1 MKYVLMDFKV
11 LCVFEVV
18 DLHLLKEDESQDGV
32 RAKAR
37 VRGSPALEQRNGT
50 LVLDDPEEAIHGALW
65 LNQII
70 IIITQLNGAILKK
83 RKKRKERKEAHL
95 VLFSLGVHDAGL
107 DDVKRRTNS
116 GRHQTCQQT
125 GGEVR
130 GHIVLEK
137 ALQ

>member
-37 VRGSPALEQRNGT
+37 VGGSPALEQRNGT

-65 LNQII
+65 LIQI
-70 IIITQLNGAILKK
+70 
-83 RKKRKERKEAHL
+83 
-95 VLFSLGVHDAGL
+95 
-107 DDVKRRTNS
+107 
-116 GRHQTCQQT
+116 
-125 GGEVR
+125 
-130 GHIVLEK
+130 
-137 ALQ
+137 